1 VGEQRKGGVAV
12 PGVIAADLV
21 VVQAGLVLRAL
32 EALLDGPAGPGDAD
46 QAAGPRS
53 WPTNGYQGSTW
64 AKIPYRG
71 KGKSEP
77 QKEAN
82 RAHAKLRA
90 PGGRANALLKNWR
103 ILRKLRCCPWLAPA
117 RQSHP
122 RLGDPLRVTRMKKA
136 H

>member
-32 EALLDGPAGPGDAD
+32 EALLSSSSPVLAD
-46 QAAGPRS
+46 
-53 WPTNGYQGSTW
+53 NGYQGSTW

-103 ILRKLRCCPWLAPA
+103 VLRKLRCCPWLAPSSPKPSTPW
-117 RQSHP
+117 RSTP
-122 RLGDPLRVTRMKKA
+122 RN
-136 H
+136 

>member
-32 EALLDGPAGPGDAD
+32 EALLSSSSPVLAD
-46 QAAGPRS
+46 
-53 WPTNGYQGSTW
+53 NGYQGSTW

-103 ILRKLRCCPWLAPA
+103 VLRKLRCCPWLAPA